1 MVMAPLSWVLVVLG
15 LLVGALAAAGK
26 VLPVPWRRAGEEP
39 RRIANSALLLS
50 SPLVRGRVRR
60 RRYLHALLGVLLVIG
75 LVSAALVAG
84 RPVDRSV
91 RSDALASRDIVLCL
105 DVSTSMLSVDV
116 QILDTF
122 TKLLDTFE
130 GERVALVAWNTTA
143 QTMVPLTDDYDLL
156 RSQFEEASDA
166 LDFRPSR
173 LHPMSDKYLT
183 TFSGTMMQSVQAS
196 SLIGDGLA
204 SCSLAFDTN
213 KVEDRSR
220 SIVLASDN
228 QVVDQS
234 GEQVYSLEEAAHLA
248 SEESIRLFSLFGSDR
263 STVDPSLTGMTLEQA
278 RDNLRSVTEKYDGFF
293 YEVDD
298 PDAVEGIV
306 KELEAD
312 QATVLEGDTEVRI
325 TDVPQRPVAWLV
337 AVVTVLLVLTAWR
350 RA

>member
-1 MVMAPLSWVLVVLG
+1 MVMTWLTWALIALG
-15 LLVGALAAAGK
+15 LLVGVLAATGRIAR
-26 VLPVPWRRAGEEP
+26 PRRGRSKEAP
-39 RRIANSALLLS
+39 RRIANSAVLLS
-50 SPLVRGRVRR
+50 TPLVRARVRR
-60 RRYLHALLGVLLVIG
+60 RRFLHALLAVLVIVG
-75 LVSAALVAG
+75 LVAASMVAG
-84 RPVDRSV
+84 RPVNRSV
-91 RSDALASRDIVLCL
+91 RSSALASRDIVLCL

-156 RSQFEEASDA
+156 RSQFREAGDA
-166 LDFRPSR
+166 LDFRPT
-173 LHPMSDKYLT
+173 LYNPMSDKYSQ
-183 TFSGTMMQSVQAS
+183 TFSGTMLTDVQAS
-196 SLIGDGLA
+196 SLVGDGLA
-204 SCSLAFDTN
+204 SCSLAFDAN
-213 KVEDRSR
+213 QVEDRSR

-228 QVVDQS
+228 QVVDPS
-234 GEQVYSLEEAAHLA
+234 GQQVYSLNGAADLA

-263 STVDPSLTGMTLEQA
+263 RTVDPSLTGMTLEQA
-278 RDNLRSVTEKYDGFF
+278 RDDLRTVTENHGGFF

-306 KELEAD
+306 KELETD

-325 TDVPQRPVAWLV
+325 TDVPQTPAAWLV

>member
-1 MVMAPLSWVLVVLG
+1 MVMTWLTWALIVLG
-15 LLVGALAAAGK
+15 LLVGVLAATGRIAR
-26 VLPVPWRRAGEEP
+26 PRRGRSKEAP
-39 RRIANSALLLS
+39 RRIANSAVLLS
-50 SPLVRGRVRR
+50 TPLVRARVRR
-60 RRYLHALLGVLLVIG
+60 RRFLHALLAVLAVVG
-75 LVSAALVAG
+75 LVAASLVAG
-84 RPVDRSV
+84 RPVDRAV
-91 RSDALASRDIVLCL
+91 RSRALASRDIVLCL
-105 DVSTSMLSVDV
+105 DVSTSMLSADV
-116 QILDTF
+116 EILDTF
-122 TKLLDTFE
+122 SDLLDTFE
-130 GERVALVAWNTTA
+130 GERVALVVWNTTA

-156 RSQFEEASDA
+156 RSQFDEASDA

-173 LHPMSDKYLT
+173 LNPMSDKYTT
-183 TFSGTMMQSVQAS
+183 TFSGTMLRDVQAS

-228 QVVDQS
+228 QVVDPS
-234 GEQVYSLEEAAHLA
+234 GQQVYSLSGAADLA

-263 STVDPSLTGMTLEQA
+263 RTVDPSLTGMTLEQA
-278 RDNLRSVTEKYDGFF
+278 RDDLRTVTENHGGFF

-306 KELEAD
+306 KELETD
-312 QATVLEGDTEVRI
+312 QATVLEGGTEVRI
-325 TDVPQRPVAWLV
+325 TDVPQTPAAWLV